1 MEANY
6 FTIVWWF
13 LHTLTWISHGCTW
26 VPHPEPP
33 PTSLTSTSQI
43 KSRELI
49 LFVFSLKTNML
60 WLKHC
65 LMHCNTNTAS
75 YFYLCL
81 AYGVCITLSWSGSVN
96 LTTCVHRIL
105 ISPSLAFSFLELPRI
120 HLSLSLSLFSPFDYV
135 FPTSVFFVVQLR
147 KTVGYLQGIH
157 LLQDQALLK
166 IEFIKWENHLFH

>member
-1 MEANY
+1 MG
-6 FTIVWWF
+6 V
-13 LHTLTWISHGCTW
+13 HGS
-26 VPHPEPP
+26 PIQNPP

-105 ISPSLAFSFLELPRI
+105 ISPSLAFSFLERPRI
-120 HLSLSLSLFSPFDYV
+120 HLSLSLSLF
-135 FPTSVFFVVQLR
+135 FPLWLCFSHFCLFCCSAQKDCGLFTRYS
-147 KTVGYLQGIH
+147 